1 MDFESPIL
9 YVLYLDKIK
18 FHEFPR
24 PGKGNLK
31 FHDFSRISMTVGTL
45 DTVNHP
51 AILLTH
57 AKYGEMLFID
67 GAITYTLYYVKNRFT

>member
-1 MDFESPIL
+1 
-9 YVLYLDKIK
+9 
-18 FHEFPR
+18 
-24 PGKGNLK
+24 
-31 FHDFSRISMTVGTL
+31 MTVGTL

-67 GAITYTLYYVKNRFT
+67 GAITYTLYYLKNRFT